1 MVHSSRRRTLTAY
14 LKPTSSSRETR
25 AETVDRTSYSE
36 QILSCSLEGVV
47 MVAANRIRCTVVAVE
62 VSSDR
67 FTPRGEVKE
76 LLPWADPYVAQLIR
90 NLQDEVRAE
99 RRMQAMVRHYRPTGV
114 AGLSTSGRISAAK

>member
-1 MVHSSRRRTLTAY
+1 
-14 LKPTSSSRETR
+14 
-25 AETVDRTSYSE
+25 
-36 QILSCSLEGVV
+36 

-67 FTPRGEVKE
+67 FASRGAVKE
-76 LLPWADPYVAQLIR
+76 LLPWADPYVARLIR

-99 RRMQAMVRHYRPTGV
+99 RRMQARTQAIARHYRPTGV

>member
-1 MVHSSRRRTLTAY
+1 
-14 LKPTSSSRETR
+14 
-25 AETVDRTSYSE
+25 
-36 QILSCSLEGVV
+36 

-67 FTPRGEVKE
+67 FASRGEVKE